1 MGLVLAAQLEELE
14 AEVQRAQAAVVKR
27 SIRASAAGWALSA
40 AVLLHA
46 LLDVALTWVRAK
58 VEPEFDS
65 LSLPAFRQTVFSHSK
80 PWPLSFLSRI
90 GRKRLLM
97 PDGLRGSIGP

>member
-1 MGLVLAAQLEELE
+1 MGLVLAAQLEEVE
-14 AEVQRAQAAVVKR
+14 AEVQRAQSAVVKR
-27 SIRASAAGWALSA
+27 GTRASAVAWVLAVAALRD
-40 AVLLHA
+40 A
-46 LLDVALTWVRAK
+46 LLEVALTWVREK

-65 LSLPAFRQTVFSHSK
+65 LSLPAFRQTVFFHSK
-80 PWPLSFLSRI
+80 PWPLILLSRI